1 MCWESDDGV
10 SGWWEGNVV
19 VHVVVF
25 KMFLIIGLRSFLESF
40 FAWAVGAWSWILDG
54 WSADSIYVLGIICCS
69 VSEFRRMEPTMIR

>member
-25 KMFLIIGLRSFLESF
+25 KMFLIIGLKSFLESF
-40 FAWAVGAWSWILDG
+40 RRLGGWRLELDIG
-54 WSADSIYVLGIICCS
+54 WLVC
-69 VSEFRRMEPTMIR
+69 